1 MAAPR
6 KAQLPTMTPA
16 DLFERY
22 WSRARR
28 ILVVALLVL
37 GTILALAI
45 YLILA

>member
-1 MAAPR
+1 
-6 KAQLPTMTPA
+6 MTPA

-37 GTILALAI
+37 GTILALAG

>member
-1 MAAPR
+1 MPTR
-6 KAQLPTMTPA
+6 TMSPEQL
-16 DLFERY
+16 FSRY